1 MPTYDY
7 RCTECGHEIE
17 VRHGIDAPGPA
28 VCTVCGGTMRKALST
43 PAIHF
48 KGSGWAK
55 KDAQAASKAKA
66 SKPSTEAKPGSA
78 ADGEPTGDG
87 GKKSAPDAD
96 GAKGEGAKGAAT
108 KEAKPAVSQSSTS
121 D

>member
-55 KDAQAASKAKA
+55 KDAQAASKAKT
-66 SKPSTEAKPGSA
+66 SKAAPEAKTGSGSEDA
-78 ADGEPTGDG
+78 SGSDGD
-87 GKKSAPDAD
+87 KKGAPEGEGSTAD
-96 GAKGEGAKGAAT
+96 GAKS
-108 KEAKPAVSQSSTS
+108 EAKPAAPQSSTS